1 MEIMHCKYQR
11 FMIIDDGKLIF
22 SFYSLF
28 GIYSTN

>member
-22 SFYSLF
+22 FLF
-28 GIYSTN
+28 IIWYL

>member
-22 SFYSLF
+22 FYSLF